1 MSESKSNERNIIL
14 FDGVCNL
21 CTGFVHLILR
31 FDKKELY
38 TFASLQSE
46 SGQQLLQEFS
56 HPLDDNNTFLYIRGS
71 RCLDRS
77 TATLYSIK
85 DLGGIYSAASVFLIV
100 PRPIR
105 DVVYRIVAKYRYRW
119 LGKRDACMIP
129 TPELQRRF
137 LP

>member
-56 HPLDDNNTFLYIRGS
+56 HPLDDNNTFYTFEAVDVWIDPPQRFIR
-71 RCLDRS
+71 
-77 TATLYSIK
+77 
-85 DLGGIYSAASVFLIV
+85 
-100 PRPIR
+100 
-105 DVVYRIVAKYRYRW
+105 
-119 LGKRDACMIP
+119 
-129 TPELQRRF
+129 
-137 LP
+137 